1 MVWELWF
8 IAILSIFVAITF
20 LHSLLLPSLKRGMR
34 VVGEPLVSI
43 LVPMRN
49 EQMNVKGM
57 VSSLKK
63 QTYPNFEVLILDDE
77 STDGTR
83 DALNLATYG
92 DNRFRIVTGSEKPE
106 GWIGKVYA
114 CHQLGQQAKGEY
126 LLYIDADVRIEPA
139 AVETALA
146 FMQRHKLFLLSGF
159 SRFLLPTWLN
169 QLLVPMQ
176 HFIVLFH
183 LPIALANWTKWP
195 AATAAHGGFMFFER
209 TAYEAIGGHESV
221 HSEIVED
228 VAISKR
234 MKANGYK
241 MWLANITEFCSCTMY
256 ETNEGVW
263 KGFSKNIYNGLGRSV
278 GMATLVIILYVTMY
292 VFPAILLVLA
302 LFLDQPLWL
311 VPYALITLQ
320 ALIVYR
326 TTREP
331 LFLAFLLPASALA
344 LVLLLGNAMRQSL
357 QGQQVEWKG
366 RFYG

>member
-195 AATAAHGGFMFFER
+195 AATAAHGGFMFLKEP
-209 TAYEAIGGHESV
+209 
-221 HSEIVED
+221 
-228 VAISKR
+228 R
-234 MKANGYK
+234 MK
-241 MWLANITEFCSCTMY
+241 
-256 ETNEGVW
+256 
-263 KGFSKNIYNGLGRSV
+263 R
-278 GMATLVIILYVTMY
+278 
-292 VFPAILLVLA
+292 
-302 LFLDQPLWL
+302 
-311 VPYALITLQ
+311 
-320 ALIVYR
+320 
-326 TTREP
+326 
-331 LFLAFLLPASALA
+331 
-344 LVLLLGNAMRQSL
+344 
-357 QGQQVEWKG
+357 
-366 RFYG
+366 